1 MIDALYTKVKDLD
14 IRVFT
19 LTSGKVIIGE
29 VVHAYE
35 DGVQLNCPLEIRK
48 ALVKSGV
55 YSEIM
60 LPLVAGNDTEN
71 CIVYDRSI
79 ETESDTTDAVKRKY
93 TEALIYQRLAQLMS
107 ESSKENKENEE
118 NDEND
123 ENEIEESED
132 YDYSIPEIDLPDSSQ
147 SDEELWNI
155 FLDRWKNV

>member
-1 MIDALYTKVKDLD
+1 MIDGLYSKVKDLD

-19 LTSGKVIIGE
+19 LSSGKVLIGE

-48 ALVKSGV
+48 ALVKSGT
-55 YSEIM
+55 YAEIM

-79 ETESDTTDAVKRKY
+79 ETESDTSDEVKRKY
-93 TEALIYQRLAQLMS
+93 TEALIYQRLLQLMAKPS
-107 ESSKENKENEE
+107 ET
-118 NDEND
+118 D
-123 ENEIEESED
+123 ENEMDESED
-132 YDYSIPEIDLPDSSQ
+132 LNYPIPEIDPPEESQ
-147 SDEELWNI
+147 SDEEIWNI

>member
-1 MIDALYTKVKDLD
+1 MIDELYTKVKDLD

-19 LTSGKVIIGE
+19 LTSGKAIIGE
-29 VVHAYE
+29 VVHSYE

-55 YSEIM
+55 YTEIM

-93 TEALIYQRLAQLMS
+93 TEALIYQRLLQLMS
-107 ESSKENKENEE
+107 DNSKEE
-118 NDEND
+118 D
-123 ENEIEESED
+123 ENEVEESED
-132 YDYSIPEIDLPDSSQ
+132 LGYHNVDIDKHDSSE
-147 SDEELWNI
+147 SDEEIWNI

>member
-79 ETESDTTDAVKRKY
+79 ETESDTTDVVKRKY

-107 ESSKENKENEE
+107 ESSKENE
-118 NDEND
+118 

>member
-1 MIDALYTKVKDLD
+1 MIDGLYTKVKDLD

-19 LTSGKVIIGE
+19 LSSGKVVIGE

-48 ALVKSGV
+48 ALVKSGT
-55 YSEIM
+55 YAEIM

-79 ETESDTTDAVKRKY
+79 ETESDTSDEVKRKY
-93 TEALIYQRLAQLMS
+93 TEALIYQRLLQLMAN
-107 ESSKENKENEE
+107 SSKET
-118 NDEND
+118 D
-123 ENEIEESED
+123 ENELDESED
-132 YDYSIPEIDLPDSSQ
+132 LNYPIPEIDPPEESQ
-147 SDEELWNI
+147 SDEEIWNI

>member
-1 MIDALYTKVKDLD
+1 MIEGLYSKVKDLD
-14 IRVFT
+14 IRVYT
-19 LTSGKVIIGE
+19 LTSGKVVIGE

-48 ALVKSGV
+48 ALVKSGT
-55 YSEIM
+55 YAEIM

-79 ETESDTTDAVKRKY
+79 ETESDTTDVVKRKY
-93 TEALIYQRLAQLMS
+93 TEALIYQRLLQLLSKPS
-107 ESSKENKENEE
+107 EA
-118 NDEND
+118 D

-132 YDYSIPEIDLPDSSQ
+132 LEYPIPEIDPPEESQ
-147 SDEELWNI
+147 SDEDLWNI

>member
-1 MIDALYTKVKDLD
+1 MIEGLYSKVKDLD
-14 IRVFT
+14 IRVYT
-19 LTSGKVIIGE
+19 LTSGKVVIGE

-55 YSEIM
+55 YTEIM
-60 LPLVAGNDTEN
+60 MPLVAGNDTEN

-93 TEALIYQRLAQLMS
+93 TEALIYQRLVQLMS
-107 ESSKENKENEE
+107 KSSDEEDENKIN
-118 NDEND
+118 
-123 ENEIEESED
+123 ESED
-132 YDYSIPEIDLPDSSQ
+132 LEYPIPEIDPQDSSQ
-147 SDEELWNI
+147 SDEDLWNI

>member
-1 MIDALYTKVKDLD
+1 MIDSLYSKIKDLD
-14 IRVFT
+14 IRVYT
-19 LTSGKVIIGE
+19 LSSGKVLIGE

-48 ALVKSGV
+48 ALVKSGT

-93 TEALIYQRLAQLMS
+93 TEALIYQRLLQLMS
-107 ESSKENKENEE
+107 KPSEI
-118 NDEND
+118 D
-123 ENEIEESED
+123 ENEIDESED
-132 YDYSIPEIDLPDSSQ
+132 LEYPIPEIDLPEESQ

>member
-1 MIDALYTKVKDLD
+1 MIDGLYSKVKDLD

-19 LTSGKVIIGE
+19 LSSGKVLIGE

-48 ALVKSGV
+48 ALVKSGT
-55 YSEIM
+55 YAEIM

-79 ETESDTTDAVKRKY
+79 ETESDTSDEVKRKY
-93 TEALIYQRLAQLMS
+93 TEALIYQRLLQLMAKPS
-107 ESSKENKENEE
+107 ET
-118 NDEND
+118 D
-123 ENEIEESED
+123 ENEMDESED
-132 YDYSIPEIDLPDSSQ
+132 LNYPIPEIDPPEESQ

>member
-19 LTSGKVIIGE
+19 LTGGKVIIGE
-29 VVHAYE
+29 VVYAYE

-107 ESSKENKENEE
+107 ESSKENE
-118 NDEND
+118 

>member
-1 MIDALYTKVKDLD
+1 MIEGLYSKVKDLD
-14 IRVFT
+14 IRVYT
-19 LTSGKVIIGE
+19 LTSGKVLIGE

-48 ALVKSGV
+48 AIVKSGT
-55 YSEIM
+55 YAEIM

-93 TEALIYQRLAQLMS
+93 TEALIYQRLLQLMS
-107 ESSKENKENEE
+107 KPSET
-118 NDEND
+118 D
-123 ENEIEESED
+123 ENEIDESED
-132 YDYSIPEIDLPDSSQ
+132 LEYPIPEIDPPEESQ

>member
-1 MIDALYTKVKDLD
+1 MIEGLYSKVKDLD
-14 IRVFT
+14 IRVYT
-19 LTSGKVIIGE
+19 LTSGKVVIGE

-48 ALVKSGV
+48 ALVKSGT
-55 YSEIM
+55 YAEIM

-93 TEALIYQRLAQLMS
+93 TEALIYQRLLQLMS
-107 ESSKENKENEE
+107 KPSET
-118 NDEND
+118 D
-123 ENEIEESED
+123 ENEIDESED
-132 YDYSIPEIDLPDSSQ
+132 LEYPIPEIDPPEESQ
-147 SDEELWNI
+147 SDEDLWNI

>member
-1 MIDALYTKVKDLD
+1 MIDGLYSKVKDLD

-19 LTSGKVIIGE
+19 LASGKVLIGE

-48 ALVKSGV
+48 TLVKSGS
-55 YSEIM
+55 YAEIM
-60 LPLVAGNDTEN
+60 IPLVAGNDTEN

-93 TEALIYQRLAQLMS
+93 TEALIYQRLIQIMTD
-107 ESSKENKENEE
+107 SSKEEDFKE
-118 NDEND
+118 

-132 YDYSIPEIDLPDSSQ
+132 LDYSIPEIDPPDSSH

>member
-1 MIDALYTKVKDLD
+1 MIDGLYSKVKDLD
-14 IRVFT
+14 IRVYT
-19 LTSGKVIIGE
+19 LTSGKVLIGE

-48 ALVKSGV
+48 ALVKSGS
-55 YSEIM
+55 YAEIM
-60 LPLVAGNDTEN
+60 IPLVAGNDTEN

-93 TEALIYQRLAQLMS
+93 TEALIYQRLLQLMS
-107 ESSKENKENEE
+107 NSSET
-118 NDEND
+118 D

-132 YDYSIPEIDLPDSSQ
+132 LDYSIPEIDPPDSSQ

>member
-1 MIDALYTKVKDLD
+1 MIEGLYSKVKDLD
-14 IRVFT
+14 IRVYT
-19 LTSGKVIIGE
+19 LTSGKVVIGE

-48 ALVKSGV
+48 ALVKSGT
-55 YSEIM
+55 YAEIM

-79 ETESDTTDAVKRKY
+79 EIESDTTDAVKRKY
-93 TEALIYQRLAQLMS
+93 TEALIYQRLLQLMS
-107 ESSKENKENEE
+107 KSSEA
-118 NDEND
+118 D
-123 ENEIEESED
+123 ENEIDESED
-132 YDYSIPEIDLPDSSQ
+132 LEYPIPEIDPPEESQ

>member
-1 MIDALYTKVKDLD
+1 MIDGLYSKVKDLD
-14 IRVFT
+14 IRVYT
-19 LTSGKVIIGE
+19 LTSGKVLIGE
-29 VVHAYE
+29 VVHTYE

-48 ALVKSGV
+48 ALAKSGS
-55 YSEIM
+55 YAEIM
-60 LPLVAGNDTEN
+60 IPLVAGNDTEN

-93 TEALIYQRLAQLMS
+93 TEALIYQRLLQLMS
-107 ESSKENKENEE
+107 NSSET
-118 NDEND
+118 D

-132 YDYSIPEIDLPDSSQ
+132 LDYSIPEIDPPDSSQ

>member
-1 MIDALYTKVKDLD
+1 MIDGLYSKVKDLD

-19 LTSGKVIIGE
+19 LSSGKVLIGE

-48 ALVKSGV
+48 ALVKSGT
-55 YSEIM
+55 YAEIM

-79 ETESDTTDAVKRKY
+79 ETESDTSDEVKRKY
-93 TEALIYQRLAQLMS
+93 TEALIYQRLLHLMS
-107 ESSKENKENEE
+107 NSSKET
-118 NDEND
+118 D
-123 ENEIEESED
+123 ENELDESED
-132 YDYSIPEIDLPDSSQ
+132 LNYPIPEIDPPEESQ

>member
-1 MIDALYTKVKDLD
+1 MIDGLYSKVKDLD

-19 LTSGKVIIGE
+19 LTSGKVLIGE

-55 YSEIM
+55 YAEVM

-79 ETESDTTDAVKRKY
+79 ETESDTTDGVKRKY
-93 TEALIYQRLAQLMS
+93 TEALIYQRLLQLMS
-107 ESSKENKENEE
+107 DSNREE
-118 NDEND
+118 DET
-123 ENEIEESED
+123 EIEESED
-132 YDYSIPEIDLPDSSQ
+132 LGYHNVDIDKLDSTE

-155 FLDRWKNV
+155 FLDRWKKI

>member
-1 MIDALYTKVKDLD
+1 MIDGLYTKVKDLD

-19 LTSGKVIIGE
+19 LSSGKVVIGE

-48 ALVKSGV
+48 ALVKSGT
-55 YSEIM
+55 YAEIM

-79 ETESDTTDAVKRKY
+79 ETESDTSDEVKRKY
-93 TEALIYQRLAQLMS
+93 TEALIYQRLLQLMAN
-107 ESSKENKENEE
+107 SSKET
-118 NDEND
+118 D
-123 ENEIEESED
+123 ENELDESED
-132 YDYSIPEIDLPDSSQ
+132 LNYPIPEIDPPEESQ

>member
-1 MIDALYTKVKDLD
+1 MIEGLYSKVKDLD
-14 IRVFT
+14 IRVYT
-19 LTSGKVIIGE
+19 LTSGKVVIGE

-55 YSEIM
+55 YTEIM
-60 LPLVAGNDTEN
+60 MPLVAGNDTEN

-93 TEALIYQRLAQLMS
+93 TEALIYQRLVQLMS
-107 ESSKENKENEE
+107 KASSEE
-118 NDEND
+118 D
-123 ENEIEESED
+123 ENEIDESED
-132 YDYSIPEIDLPDSSQ
+132 LEYPILEIDPQDSSQ
-147 SDEELWNI
+147 SDEDLWNI

>member
-1 MIDALYTKVKDLD
+1 MIDGLYSKVKDLD
-14 IRVFT
+14 IRVYT
-19 LTSGKVIIGE
+19 LTSGKVLIGE

-48 ALVKSGV
+48 APVKSGT
-55 YSEIM
+55 YAEIM

-93 TEALIYQRLAQLMS
+93 TEALIYQRLLQLMS
-107 ESSKENKENEE
+107 NSSET
-118 NDEND
+118 D

-132 YDYSIPEIDLPDSSQ
+132 LDYSIPEIDPPDSSQ

>member
-1 MIDALYTKVKDLD
+1 MIDGLYSKVKDLD

-19 LTSGKVIIGE
+19 LSSGKVLIGE

-48 ALVKSGV
+48 ALVKSGT
-55 YSEIM
+55 YAEIM

-79 ETESDTTDAVKRKY
+79 ETESDTSDEVKRKY
-93 TEALIYQRLAQLMS
+93 TEALIYQRLLQLMAKPS
-107 ESSKENKENEE
+107 ET
-118 NDEND
+118 D
-123 ENEIEESED
+123 ENELDESED
-132 YDYSIPEIDLPDSSQ
+132 LNYPIPEIDPPEESQ
-147 SDEELWNI
+147 SDEEIWNI

>member
-1 MIDALYTKVKDLD
+1 MIDSLYSKIKDLD
-14 IRVFT
+14 IRVYT
-19 LTSGKVIIGE
+19 LSSGKVVIGE

-48 ALVKSGV
+48 ALVKSGT
-55 YSEIM
+55 YAEIM

-79 ETESDTTDAVKRKY
+79 EIESDTTDVVKRKY
-93 TEALIYQRLAQLMS
+93 TEALIYQRLLQLMS
-107 ESSKENKENEE
+107 NSSEE
-118 NDEND
+118 D

-132 YDYSIPEIDLPDSSQ
+132 LEYPIPESDPPEESQ
-147 SDEELWNI
+147 SDEDLWNI

>member
-1 MIDALYTKVKDLD
+1 
-14 IRVFT
+14 
-19 LTSGKVIIGE
+19 VIIGE

-79 ETESDTTDAVKRKY
+79 ETESDTTDVVKRKY

-107 ESSKENKENEE
+107 ESSKENE
-118 NDEND
+118 

>member
-1 MIDALYTKVKDLD
+1 MIEGLYSKVKDLD
-14 IRVFT
+14 IRVYT
-19 LTSGKVIIGE
+19 LTSGKVVIGE

-48 ALVKSGV
+48 ALVKSGT
-55 YSEIM
+55 YAEIM

-93 TEALIYQRLAQLMS
+93 TEALIYQRLVQLMS
-107 ESSKENKENEE
+107 KPSSEE
-118 NDEND
+118 D
-123 ENEIEESED
+123 ENEIDESED
-132 YDYSIPEIDLPDSSQ
+132 LEYSIPEIDPQDSSQ
-147 SDEELWNI
+147 SDEDLWNI

>member
-1 MIDALYTKVKDLD
+1 MIDGLYSKVKDLD

-19 LTSGKVIIGE
+19 LSSGKVVIGE

-48 ALVKSGV
+48 ALVKSGT
-55 YSEIM
+55 YAEIM

-79 ETESDTTDAVKRKY
+79 ETESDTSDEVKRKY
-93 TEALIYQRLAQLMS
+93 TEALIYQRLLHLMS
-107 ESSKENKENEE
+107 NSSKET
-118 NDEND
+118 D
-123 ENEIEESED
+123 ENELDESED
-132 YDYSIPEIDLPDSSQ
+132 LNYPIPEIDPPEESQ
-147 SDEELWNI
+147 SDEEIWNI

>member
-1 MIDALYTKVKDLD
+1 MIDDLYTKVKDLD

-19 LTSGKVIIGE
+19 LTSGKAIIGE
-29 VVHAYE
+29 VVHSYE

-55 YSEIM
+55 YTEIM

-93 TEALIYQRLAQLMS
+93 TEALIYQRLLQLMS
-107 ESSKENKENEE
+107 DNNKEE
-118 NDEND
+118 DET
-123 ENEIEESED
+123 EIEESED
-132 YDYSIPEIDLPDSSQ
+132 CGYHNVDIDKHDSSE
-147 SDEELWNI
+147 SDEEIWNI

>member
-1 MIDALYTKVKDLD
+1 MIDGLYSKVKDLD

-19 LTSGKVIIGE
+19 LSSGKVLIGE

-48 ALVKSGV
+48 ALVKSGT
-55 YSEIM
+55 YAEIM
-60 LPLVAGNDTEN
+60 LPLVAGNDSEN

-79 ETESDTTDAVKRKY
+79 ETESDTSDEVKRKY
-93 TEALIYQRLAQLMS
+93 TEALIYQRLLQLMAKPS
-107 ESSKENKENEE
+107 ET
-118 NDEND
+118 D
-123 ENEIEESED
+123 ENEMDESED
-132 YDYSIPEIDLPDSSQ
+132 LNYPIPEIDPPEESQ

>member
-107 ESSKENKENEE
+107 ESSKENE
-118 NDEND
+118 

>member
-1 MIDALYTKVKDLD
+1 MIEGLYSKVKDLD
-14 IRVFT
+14 IRVYT
-19 LTSGKVIIGE
+19 LTSGKVVIGE

-55 YSEIM
+55 YIEIM
-60 LPLVAGNDTEN
+60 MPLVAGNDTEN

-93 TEALIYQRLAQLMS
+93 TEALIYQRLVQLMS
-107 ESSKENKENEE
+107 KSSSEE
-118 NDEND
+118 D
-123 ENEIEESED
+123 ENEIDESED
-132 YDYSIPEIDLPDSSQ
+132 LEYPIPEIDPQDSSQ
-147 SDEELWNI
+147 SDENLWNI

>member
-1 MIDALYTKVKDLD
+1 MIEGLYSKVKDLD
-14 IRVFT
+14 IRVYT
-19 LTSGKVIIGE
+19 LTSGKVVIGE

-55 YSEIM
+55 YTEIM
-60 LPLVAGNDTEN
+60 MPLVAGNDTEN

-93 TEALIYQRLAQLMS
+93 TEALIYQRLVQLMS
-107 ESSKENKENEE
+107 KSSSEE
-118 NDEND
+118 D
-123 ENEIEESED
+123 ENEINESED
-132 YDYSIPEIDLPDSSQ
+132 LEYPIPEIDPQDSSQ
-147 SDEELWNI
+147 SDEDLWNI